1 MSLPS
6 IARPAARPRLTRV
19 ADGLAVAAAVALPW
33 SSSAVLI
40 FVLLLLLALL
50 FLQTFGDVRR
60 EAATAAGG
68 LPVLLVALAALG
80 MTWADVSWSER
91 LGGLDSYIKLLLIP
105 ILLAY
110 FRRSDCGLRVLAGY
124 LISCTALLA
133 LSSSLILSP
142 QAGFL
147 FTNYFGVPVKTT
159 ATQSGQFVTCMFA
172 LLFLAT
178 EAFRRGHR
186 IRSLGM
192 VALAL
197 VFLANIL
204 TLTEIAVVPIA
215 GLIIIPVLLVL
226 LGFKQLPAR
235 SMLGLLAGTAI
246 VCTVVW
252 ASSPSLR
259 AAAVGLWQ
267 NVQPFPGNNE
277 NLAGSRPEFWKKSLG
292 FIAAAP
298 ILGHGTGAVPQLF
311 ARSAVGQTG
320 YSARLTTDPLQ
331 QTLAIGIQL
340 GIVGIA
346 VLWAMWASHVLL
358 FRGDTL
364 TEWIGLMVV
373 VQNIVGSLLNS
384 HLFDFTQGWIY
395 VFGVSIAGGMVR
407 RRRVDKMMQ

>member
-1 MSLPS
+1 MRSPS
-6 IARPAARPRLTRV
+6 FARAVLRPRLTRF
-19 ADGLAVAAAVALPW
+19 ADSLAVAAAVALPW

-40 FVLLLLLALL
+40 LVLLLLLVLL

-68 LPVLLVALAALG
+68 LPVLLVAFGALG

-91 LGGLDSYIKLLLIP
+91 LGGLDSFIKLLLIP
-105 ILLAY
+105 IFLAY
-110 FRRSDCGLRVLAGY
+110 FRRSDCGLRVMAGY
-124 LISCTALLA
+124 LVSCTALLA
-133 LSSSLILSP
+133 LSATLILWP
-142 QAGFL
+142 QAGFV

-159 ATQSGQFVTCMFA
+159 ATQSGQFVTCIFA

-178 EAFRRGHR
+178 EAFRGGHR
-186 IRSLGM
+186 VRSLGM

-204 TLTEIAVVPIA
+204 TLTEVAVVPIA

-226 LGFKQLPAR
+226 LGFKQLHAR
-235 SMLGLLAGTAI
+235 SMLGLLAAGTT
-246 VCTVVW
+246 VCAVVL

-259 AAAVGLWQ
+259 SAAVGLWQ

-298 ILGHGTGAVPQLF
+298 ILGHGTGTVPQLF

-331 QTLAIGIQL
+331 QSLAIGIQL
-340 GIVGIA
+340 GVTGIA
-346 VLWAMWASHVLL
+346 ILWAMWASHVLL
-358 FRGDTL
+358 FRGDSL
-364 TEWIGLMVV
+364 PDWIGLIVV

-407 RRRVDKMMQ
+407 RRRGDKMMQ